1 MAPPSSTKPVR
12 ARALSHADKD
22 QAIACLLRNFPERD
36 EAYWR
41 RGWERLA
48 ARERFVDLPRFGH
61 CLESDGVIVGVLLM
75 IYSTRGEGA
84 NAAVV
89 ANLSSWCVDV
99 PYRAFSGGLTAAA
112 TQNKAVL
119 YLNISAAPHTWRGV
133 EAQGYRRY
141 NAGQHVFSPLL
152 AKRAPG
158 ARARMFDA
166 NMAPSA
172 LEDGE
177 RALLADHARLGC
189 KTFVVDCDGR
199 SHGFATIG
207 DRVLRGMIKC
217 EQVVYCA
224 GEETLRRFAG
234 VIGRDLRLR
243 LMIVDANGP
252 IAGLPGKFIAGRNR
266 KYAKGPIQP
275 TLGDLAY
282 TELVYFGRDPSTG
295 L

>member
-1 MAPPSSTKPVR
+1 MASPSPTKPVR
-12 ARALSHADKD
+12 ARPLVPADKD

-36 EAYWR
+36 DAYWR

-61 CLESDGVIVGVLLM
+61 CLDSGGAIVGVLLM

-84 NAAVV
+84 NATVV

-99 PYRAFSGGLTAAA
+99 PFRAFSGGLTAAA
-112 TQNKAVL
+112 TRSKSVL
-119 YLNISAAPHTWRGV
+119 YLNISAAPHTWQGV
-133 EAQGYRRY
+133 EAQGYRLY
-141 NAGQHVFSPLL
+141 NAGQHLFAPLL

-158 ARARMFDA
+158 ARARLFDA
-166 NMAPSA
+166 NVAPSA
-172 LEDGE
+172 LADDE
-177 RALLADHARLGC
+177 RALLADHAKLGC

-199 SHGFATIG
+199 SHAFATVE
-207 DRVLRGMIKC
+207 DRVLRGKIKC

-234 VIGRDLRLR
+234 VIGRDLRLG

-252 IAGLPGKFIAGRNR
+252 IPGLPGIFIAGRSR
-266 KYAKGPIQP
+266 KYAKGPVQP

-282 TELVYFGRDPSTG
+282 TELTYFGRDPLTG